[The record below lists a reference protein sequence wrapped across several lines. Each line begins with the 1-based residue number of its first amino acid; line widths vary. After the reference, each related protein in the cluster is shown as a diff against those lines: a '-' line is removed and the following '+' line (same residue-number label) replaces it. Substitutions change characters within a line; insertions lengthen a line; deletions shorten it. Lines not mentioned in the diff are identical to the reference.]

1 MKEIERK
8 YGLVGRGARRGDG
21 GRGDARRWISGEG
34 AGRQWDGGGG
44 HGGGSA
50 ERGRDDGW
58 AKHDWGRGEGMAGE
72 GEAVDRRR
80 GDGADGQCTLPRAGG
95 RASEPRR
102 RGEGGEHAMRV
113 VGGVHTRPGCLS
125 SMTGSYSADNHAQ
138 ILERSQHLI
147 PSATKIYIVME

>member
-58 AKHDWGRGEGMAGE
+58 AKHDWGRGEGMA
-72 GEAVDRRR
+72 DRGRGKGRWRKRGRR
-80 GDGADGQCTLPRAGG
+80 DFFLEYARIFLIYPGSFYKTVG
-95 RASEPRR
+95 RLYPVR
-102 RGEGGEHAMRV
+102 
-113 VGGVHTRPGCLS
+113 
-125 SMTGSYSADNHAQ
+125 
-138 ILERSQHLI
+138 
-147 PSATKIYIVME
+147 